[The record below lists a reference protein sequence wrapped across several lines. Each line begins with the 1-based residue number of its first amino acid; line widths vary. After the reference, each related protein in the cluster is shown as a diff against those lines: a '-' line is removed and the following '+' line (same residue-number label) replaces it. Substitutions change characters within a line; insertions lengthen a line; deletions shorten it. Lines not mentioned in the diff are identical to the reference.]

1 MQQTVEAA
9 SARPAEVLLGGGTL
23 ADAAGMGPP
32 QLEAIYGLAFQ
43 EMDQSHFV
51 EAEKT
56 LRALCLVSH
65 TSARYWLALGVCRQK
80 MGAFEAAVH
89 AYSMA
94 AEQGDLDPMLPLR
107 AAECYL
113 MLGMYDAA
121 VSGIDAAMDMVSQ
134 AEDPQA
140 VVRHIE
146 LLVEALEKASG
157 ATPRNDQA
165 PQNDPAPR

>member
-1 MQQTVEAA
+1 MQQSVETAA
-9 SARPAEVLLGGGTL
+9 ARPAEVLLTGGTL
-23 ADAAGMGPP
+23 ADAAGMGPS

-43 EMDQSHFV
+43 EMDQRHYD

-65 TSARYWLALGVCRQK
+65 TSARYWLALGVCRQR

-94 AEQGDLDPMLPLR
+94 AEQGDLDPMVPLR

-113 MLGMYDAA
+113 MLGMYDEA
-121 VSGIDAAMDMVSQ
+121 VSGIEAALETTHT

-140 VVRHIE
+140 LVRHIE

-157 ATPRNDQA
+157 ATPRND
-165 PQNDPAPR
+165 PAPR

>member
-1 MQQTVEAA
+1 MQQSVEAA
-9 SARPAEVLLGGGTL
+9 ATARPAEVLLAGGTL
-23 ADAAGMGPP
+23 ADAAGMGPS

-43 EMDQSHFV
+43 EMDQSHYQ

-65 TSARYWLALGVCRQK
+65 TSSRYWLALGVCRQK

-94 AEQGDLDPMLPLR
+94 AEQGDLDPMVPLR

-113 MLGMYDAA
+113 MLGMYDEA
-121 VSGIDAAMDMVSQ
+121 VSAIDAALDMVSR
-134 AEDPQA
+134 ADDPQA

-157 ATPRNDQA
+157 AN
-165 PQNDPAPR
+165 PQNDSAAP